1 MIRLLLIEWNKIF
14 YYQTA
19 RIFTILYFVMLILM
33 GVGIAMIKPNVGE
46 FSLNL
51 AKLGMF
57 NFPVVWQNMTY
68 MFAIAKIFLAVI
80 IITNVTNEYSNG
92 TLKQNL
98 IDGLSKREFIQSKI
112 LTNFVFASLSTLFV
126 LVITFILGVFIFP
139 NDNSFF
145 SGVEFIGAYFL
156 KLMLFF
162 SICLFFSIFLKKSAF
177 ALLGIVVW
185 WMIEKAF
192 HLVEFM
198 IYAFRLDWDFEKAA
212 QTKFWISE
220 YLPLNTSYNLIQ
232 FPEFE
237 PMNFI
242 NGLEVFSLGKVDIS
256 FVIVAI
262 VYTLLFWFLSFRLLK
277 KRDL

>member
-185 WMIEKAF
+185 WMIEKAI

-198 IYAFRLDWDFEKAA
+198 IYAFRLDWDFENAA

-220 YLPLNTSYNLIQ
+220 YLPLNASYNLIQ

-256 FVIVAI
+256 YVLVAI
-262 VYTLLFWFLSFRLLK
+262 VYTLLFWFLSFSLLK

>member
-1 MIRLLLIEWNKIF
+1 MIRLFIIEWNKLF

-19 RIFTILYFVMLILM
+19 RIFTILYFVMLVLM
-33 GVGIAMIKPNVGE
+33 GVGIAMIKPQVGD

-80 IITNVTNEYSNG
+80 IITNITNEYSNG

-98 IDGLSKREFIQSKI
+98 IDGLSKHEFLQSKI
-112 LTNFVFASLSTLFV
+112 LTNFVFAGLSTIFV
-126 LVITFILGVFIFP
+126 LVITIILGVFIFP

-145 SGVEFIGAYFL
+145 SGIEFIGAYFL
-156 KLMLFF
+156 KLTLFF

-185 WMIEKAF
+185 WMIEKACN
-192 HLVEFM
+192 LLEFLFK
-198 IYAFRLDWDFEKAA
+198 AFRLDWDFEKAA
-212 QTKFWISE
+212 NSKFWISE
-220 YLPLNTSYNLIQ
+220 YLPLNASYNLIK
-232 FPEFE
+232 FPDFE
-237 PMNFI
+237 PMNFL
-242 NGLEVFSLGKVDIS
+242 NGMEVFSKGKVDIS

-262 VYTLLFWFLSFRLLK
+262 LYTLLFWFLTFRLLK

>member
-145 SGVEFIGAYFL
+145 GGIEFIGAYFL

-185 WMIEKAF
+185 WMIEKAIQ
-192 HLVEFM
+192 LIEFLF
-198 IYAFRLDWDFEKAA
+198 YAFRLDWDFEKAA

-220 YLPLNTSYNLIQ
+220 YLPLNASYNLIK

-237 PMNFI
+237 PMNFL
-242 NGLEVFSLGKVDIS
+242 NGKEVFSLGNVDIS

-262 VYTLLFWFLSFRLLK
+262 LYTLIFWFLSYSLLK

>member
-185 WMIEKAF
+185 WMIEKAI

>member
-185 WMIEKAF
+185 WMIEKAI

-220 YLPLNTSYNLIQ
+220 YLPLNASYNLIQ

-277 KRDL
+277 KMDL

>member
-185 WMIEKAF
+185 WMIEKAI

-220 YLPLNTSYNLIQ
+220 YLPLNASYNLIQ